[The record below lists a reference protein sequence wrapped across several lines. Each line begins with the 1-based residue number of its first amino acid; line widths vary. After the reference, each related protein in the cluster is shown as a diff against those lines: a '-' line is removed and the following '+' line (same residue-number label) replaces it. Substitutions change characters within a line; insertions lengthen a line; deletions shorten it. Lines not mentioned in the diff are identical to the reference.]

1 MSNSLIEFTKNMS
14 GIDLVKYVLNCIDEN
29 MILYSLLSMTEIN
42 SKINVIKD
50 NFRVIYNIENIDEDN
65 KRKLYEMF
73 SMSKSMYM
81 YNNLYNVSIQ
91 ATDNLFSI
99 ITIKEESNL

>member
-14 GIDLVKYVLNCIDEN
+14 GIDLVKYVLNSIDDN

-65 KRKLYEMF
+65 KRKLYET
-73 SMSKSMYM
+73 KSS
-81 YNNLYNVSIQ
+81 SIKNEHDKN
-91 ATDNLFSI
+91 AI
-99 ITIKEESNL
+99 ISYALLLLQHYGFRAEHDPRN